1 MFRPKTNSSQAYVFK
16 MLTLSKNIA
25 VIFDRI
31 PCAKGYHDLV
41 ELAQF
46 VLSVL
51 ATAQNREPQFSSFPQ
66 MEPLH
71 PLNCVE
77 ETKFCGHWKSL

>member
-1 MFRPKTNSSQAYVFK
+1 MFGPKTSCSQAYVLK

-25 VIFDRI
+25 VILDRR
-31 PCAKGYHDLV
+31 AKGYPDLV

-51 ATAQNREPQFSSFPQ
+51 A
-66 MEPLH
+66 
-71 PLNCVE
+71 
-77 ETKFCGHWKSL
+77 

>member
-1 MFRPKTNSSQAYVFK
+1 MFRPKTNCSQAYVFK

-25 VIFDRI
+25 VILDRS
-31 PCAKGYHDLV
+31 AKGYHDLV

-51 ATAQNREPQFSSFPQ
+51 AYGSE
-66 MEPLH
+66 
-71 PLNCVE
+71 
-77 ETKFCGHWKSL
+77 

>member
-1 MFRPKTNSSQAYVFK
+1 MFRPKTNCSQAYVFK

-25 VIFDRI
+25 VILDWS
-31 PCAKGYHDLV
+31 AKGYHDLV

-51 ATAQNREPQFSSFPQ
+51 ATAQNREPQFSSFSK
-66 MEPLH
+66 MKPLH
-71 PLNCVE
+71 PLNCVAD
-77 ETKFCGHWKSL
+77 TKFFGHWKSL